1 MSIIFQEI
9 LTNIEVH
16 GKLLKLLL
24 SICKVLAEDD
34 LVDDDDQAIR
44 RVKYLETVWHGVWLR
59 AMEWECLI
67 EQSLARKM
75 DEVSCGEY
83 LFLNYLYLYF
93 RGVIVWMIAGRTF

>member
-24 SICKVLAEDD
+24 SICKALAEDD
-34 LVDDDDQAIR
+34 LINDDDQAMKSS
-44 RVKYLETVWHGVWLR
+44 KYLETVWHGLWLR

-67 EQSLARKM
+67 EQSLARRV
-75 DEVSCGEY
+75 DEVSWG
-83 LFLNYLYLYF
+83 LFF
-93 RGVIVWMIAGRTF
+93 